1 MRFTAYMVEW
11 CDSLIVVFALLVIYK
26 DLFVNLQ
33 NDMCS
38 KFGVRKRAIL
48 PASPI
53 RILSD

>member
-1 MRFTAYMVEW
+1 MCFTAYMVEW
-11 CDSLIVVFALLVIYK
+11 CDSLIVVLALLVIYK

>member
-1 MRFTAYMVEW
+1 MCFTAYMVEW
-11 CDSLIVVFALLVIYK
+11 CDSLIVVLALLVVHK

-33 NDMCS
+33 NDMCN
-38 KFGVRKRAIL
+38 KLGVRKRAIL